1 VNGVADGVVNPVH
14 GKRPRRIPTSLAYWE
29 LKAEQVMNQVFA
41 PEASIDLE
49 IVEARPA
56 NPPGAVPGVVP
67 RQSPLSDRRLLLAA
81 GLAVLGLGLAGGAA
95 AGWGLWLQ
103 HQQALRQERNLLLIE
118 RLRNLG
124 PAQPAADVTAATGP
138 SAGSSGAGPDLPPPP
153 PPDEPWMQE
162 LATLPSSSAPPAQVL
177 KVPMSQ
183 HVNAP
188 PPPARGSAGRAATG
202 SSGARGASGGAG
214 GGAGAGSGSL
224 PLLVGVVQIPGSGG
238 SAIFQLGASS
248 TSAAVGEAIGNSGWR
263 LQSASGESAVIER
276 AGEQR
281 RLSISSGF

>member
-1 VNGVADGVVNPVH
+1 MSSVH
-14 GKRPRRIPTSLAYWE
+14 GSGPRRIPTSRAYWE
-29 LKAEQVMNQVFA
+29 LKAEQVMNRVFA
-41 PEASIDLE
+41 PECSIDLE
-49 IVEARPA
+49 IVETRPTSPPAAAPTVVARQPA
-56 NPPGAVPGVVP
+56 TQPGATAQAWP
-67 RQSPLSDRRLLLAA
+67 PLSDRRLLLAA

-124 PAQPAADVTAATGP
+124 PPQATAEANPAPGP
-138 SAGSSGAGPDLPPPP
+138 SAGSSGEGPELPPP

-162 LATLPSSSAPPAQVL
+162 LATLPASSAPAARVL

-183 HVNAP
+183 TIDAP
-188 PPPARGSAGRAATG
+188 PPPARGTAGRAASN
-202 SSGARGASGGAG
+202 SSGAAAAGSAG
-214 GGAGAGSGSL
+214 GGGGSL
-224 PLLVGVVQIPGSGG
+224 PQLVGVIQIPGSGG
-238 SAIFQLGASS
+238 SAIFQLGGSS
-248 TSAAVGEAIGNSGWR
+248 TSAAVGESIGNSGWR

-281 RLSISSGF
+281 RLNISSGF